1 LDAGFIEREGRGKS
15 QGKTRGSQFLDKAG
29 LLDIIQ
35 PNKIHKNFDK
45 D

>member
-1 LDAGFIEREGRGKS
+1 MPVVSRGREEGSHRGN
-15 QGKTRGSQFLDKAG
+15 QFLDKAG